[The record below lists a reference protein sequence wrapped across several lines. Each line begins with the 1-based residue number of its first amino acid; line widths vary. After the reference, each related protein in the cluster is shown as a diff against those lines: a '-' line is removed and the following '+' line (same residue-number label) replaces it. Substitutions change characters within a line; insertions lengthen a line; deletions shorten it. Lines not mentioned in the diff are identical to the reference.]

1 MQCKKTLKL
10 ESQPPGNDRVLNV
23 PDINEVQRVYTRPDN
38 LLTIS
43 PGRLHSTVRSET

>member
-10 ESQPPGNDRVLNV
+10 ESQPPGNDQVLNV

-38 LLTIS
+38 YL
-43 PGRLHSTVRSET
+43 PRVFTVQLEVKPK